1 MTSEAAEGKKD
12 QFARHAA
19 IYAVGNIARKL
30 IALLMLPIY
39 TTYLLPADYG
49 AVGLLGFALALLEPI
64 FGARLAAAIPKFYFD
79 TRDPDTRRAILTSA
93 LTVTGG
99 ISAATAVLIAVFSN
113 PASQLLFGTQQYAVA
128 TALFGINMLTQ
139 PIEYTGMLYLRLKE
153 RSLLFLGVS
162 LGKLLLQIVL
172 NVLMVVHWQMGVL
185 GVVLSGVI
193 SSGLLAAALT
203 IYVFIDSRPRF
214 TWQTSWDMLKYSWP
228 LWFAGIAGLYIGSSA
243 LLYLRVFESLTAVGL
258 LDLGMKFAGIVGLL
272 LWTPFSQHWEM
283 VSFRYHSEGKGREAF
298 RIAFATISSLM
309 IICGL
314 GISIFA
320 EPIIHIMAAPAFHA
334 AAPTVPLLTLG
345 TILNSL
351 VTFFYFS
358 FLVTGF
364 TRIFTYSH
372 YITAAVITVAFLS
385 LIPTWGLLGAAA
397 AQCVAF
403 GLNFLLVY
411 FWAKRY
417 WDSGIKLG
425 SLGAM
430 IVVAGITYFCANVL
444 YKPADLFREIAYELV
459 VCTAGCLVIAY
470 IALRDIRRFDA
481 EIYQSI
487 QTVAQRWGVG
497 VLVR

>member
-1 MTSEAAEGKKD
+1 VTSDAADGKKD

-64 FGARLAAAIPKFYFD
+64 FGARLAQAIPKFYFD
-79 TRDPDTRRAILTSA
+79 TKEPDTRRAILTA
-93 LTVTGG
+93 AIVVTGG
-99 ISAATAVLIAVFSN
+99 ISAATALLIAMFSN
-113 PASQLLFGTQQYAVA
+113 PASQLLFGTQQYAFA

-162 LGKLLLQIVL
+162 LGKLVLQIAL
-172 NVLMVVHWQMGVL
+172 NLLMVVHWQMGVL

-193 SSGLLAAALT
+193 SSGLVAAVLT
-203 IYVFIDSRPRF
+203 IYVFIDSRPKF

-228 LWFAGIAGLYIGSSA
+228 LWFAGIAGLYIGSSG

-258 LDLGMKFAGIVGLL
+258 LDLGMKFAGIVVLL

-283 VSFRYHSEGKGREAF
+283 VSFRYHSEGKAKQAF
-298 RIAFATISSLM
+298 PIAFVTISALM

-320 EPIIHIMAAPAFHA
+320 EPVIHIMAAPAFHA

-358 FLVTGF
+358 FLVTGQ
-364 TRIFTYSH
+364 TRIFSYTH
-372 YITAAVITVAFLS
+372 YITAGVITIAFLS
-385 LIPTWGLLGAAA
+385 LIPTWGLMGSAAG
-397 AQCVAF
+397 QCIAF
-403 GLNFLLVY
+403 GVNFLFVY
-411 FWAKRY
+411 HWSKRY

-425 SLGAM
+425 SLYAM
-430 IVVAGITYFCANVL
+430 IVVGGVTYWCANVAF
-444 YKPADLFREIAYELV
+444 KPAQLYVELAYELA
-459 VCTAGCLVIAY
+459 VCICGCLVIAC

-481 EIYQSI
+481 EIYLGI

-497 VLVR
+497 LLVR